1 MDAVCCYKDSQ
12 PKTWDKY
19 LGPLAVALQSAINRH
34 TGYTPNRL
42 MLEREVN
49 VPATLMYG
57 HPLKSFQNG
66 EEGEINMYVQKLE
79 QTVQKAHNATKQKL
93 KSAHKFMKT
102 AQDIRLCTCP
112 FRVGDFVY
120 WRRNAGKKVESS
132 REESGVYLE
141 GSRYNCK
148 GQVRYCV
155 HSKVMQRSSDHAS

>member
-79 QTVQKAHNATKQKL
+79 QTVQKAHDATKQKL
-93 KSAHKFMKT
+93 KSAHKFMKRP
-102 AQDIRLCTCP
+102 QNIRLCTCP
-112 FRVGDFVY
+112 FWVGDLVY
-120 WRRNAGKKVESS
+120 WRRM
-132 REESGVYLE
+132 EESGVYLE